1 MRVHMAS
8 DSDDP
13 SNPRRAVALF
23 VGSTWIVSVLLAWVL
38 LQTTLLQHP
47 ANHLDHAECLRGF
60 RLLLV
65 IFSVSAGLIGLL
77 AMRWLPGVVQRET
90 DRVYSEFVERTS
102 EGILLIQSDS
112 LAILQANNA
121 VCELLGR
128 TNGELGERTLPEV
141 LPMSPAAVISLRGLM
156 GRARVHLG
164 EVPHSVAG
172 RARHLELLASQM
184 MWRGSDVICVMM
196 RDVTA
201 RRTEEERTRHM
212 AFHDQLTGLPN
223 RACFQA
229 RLTATLAQT
238 RHRGEVL
245 AVAFVDI
252 DQFKAVND
260 TVGHDAADRL
270 LIEVANRLREGVR
283 GGDVVAR
290 QSGDEFLVLLPRLAG
305 RDDAAAFAERLLGVF
320 RAPFLLEGREF
331 SLTCS
336 VGMALFPDD
345 GDDAADLVKHA
356 DVAMFQAKEAGRDG
370 WQLYDATLRERS
382 AQLVETRAALTHA
395 LERNELVLHYQP
407 QVDLQTGEII
417 GVEALIRWMRD
428 GRMVP
433 PMEFIPVAEQ
443 TGLIAPIGA
452 WVIDE
457 ACRQAAQW
465 QSEGLPP
472 IRMAVN
478 LSARQFFNGGVV
490 EAIDRALALHG
501 LDPQWLEVEITESLA
516 MKNAEVACRVLEQL
530 RERGVTVALDDFG
543 TGYSSLAY
551 LRQFPID
558 RLKLDRAFL
567 AGAATDPEQR
577 ALVGAII
584 TLAHAIRLEVVAEG
598 LETGAQL
605 SMLVGQGCDI
615 GQGFGLS
622 RPVEAN
628 VVASMI
634 AERAHLT
641 GRLRVSRVA

>member
-1 MRVHMAS
+1 MPSRDEDPNNPKRLVAVFVAGTWTAS
-8 DSDDP
+8 VP
-13 SNPRRAVALF
+13 
-23 VGSTWIVSVLLAWVL
+23 LAWVL
-38 LQTTLLQHP
+38 LQTTVLHHP
-47 ANHLDHAECLRGF
+47 ANHLDHPECVRGF
-60 RLLLV
+60 RVLLV
-65 IFSVSAGLIGLL
+65 TFAVLAGLVGLL
-77 AMRWLPGVVQRET
+77 VMRWLPGLVQRET

-102 EGILLIQSDS
+102 EGILLVQADT
-112 LAILQANNA
+112 LAIVQANPA
-121 VCELLGR
+121 VCALLSR
-128 TNGELGERTLPEV
+128 TSEELGLRTLPEV

-156 GRARVHLG
+156 GRSRVHLG
-164 EVPHSVAG
+164 EVPHTVAG
-172 RARHLELLASQM
+172 RARHLELLASPM
-184 MWRGSDVICVMM
+184 SWRGTDVLCVVA

-212 AFHDQLTGLPN
+212 AWHDQLTGLPN

-229 RLTATLAQT
+229 RLATTLAQT
-238 RHRGEVL
+238 RNRGEVL

-270 LIEVANRLREGVR
+270 LIDVATRLREAVR
-283 GGDVVAR
+283 AGDVVAR

-305 RDDAAAFAERLLGVF
+305 REDAGTFAERLLGVF
-320 RAPFLLEGREF
+320 REPFMLEGREF

-336 VGMALFPDD
+336 VGMAVFPDD
-345 GDDAADLVKHA
+345 GDDASDLVKHA

-370 WQLYDATLRERS
+370 WQLYDATLRARS
-382 AQLVETRAALTHA
+382 AQLVETRTALTHA
-395 LERNELVLHYQP
+395 LERDELILHYQP
-407 QVDLQTGEII
+407 QVSFHTGEII
-417 GVEALIRWMRD
+417 GVEALIRWNRD

-433 PMEFIPVAEQ
+433 PMEFIPIAEQ
-443 TGLIAPIGA
+443 TGLIAPIGV

-465 QSEGLPP
+465 QAEGLPP
-472 IRMAVN
+472 VRMAVN

-490 EAIDRALALHG
+490 DAVDAALARHG
-501 LDPQWLEVEITESLA
+501 LDPRWLEVEITESLA
-516 MKNAEVACRVLEQL
+516 MKNAEVARRVLEQL
-530 RERGVTVALDDFG
+530 RERGVSVALDDFG

-584 TLAHAIRLEVVAEG
+584 TLAHAIRMEVVAEG
-598 LETGAQL
+598 LETADQL
-605 SMLVGQGCDI
+605 GVLLSQGCDI

-622 RPVEAN
+622 RPLDAQQVGHLLADN
-628 VVASMI
+628 
-634 AERAHLT
+634 AHLLN
-641 GRLRVSRVA
+641 RLRVARVA